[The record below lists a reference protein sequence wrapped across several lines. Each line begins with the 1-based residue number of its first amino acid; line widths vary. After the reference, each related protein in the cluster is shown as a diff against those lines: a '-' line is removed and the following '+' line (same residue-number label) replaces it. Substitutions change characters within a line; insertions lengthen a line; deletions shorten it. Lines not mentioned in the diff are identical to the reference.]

1 MASPMPSA
9 PVGNWGGNGQ
19 AMPPQPPSGPADMDD
34 AGVQIRTMGLKVIY
48 AFADSGESF
57 LARHSELLTVQTV
70 PIDEKTTV
78 GMVDLKLCAQAVV
91 KCSPELLSDATRDF
105 AVYAYDYSEPD
116 EPLVGQ
122 GFLGWIMNNTDG
134 KRIIGRTT
142 RNPLSVFSG
151 GVKEILEI
159 KLKLKPVAAMTQPR
173 YEVEPRPDARHSY
186 QRSESHMSV
195 EIQPTRHN
203 DGALTPN
210 SHAEWASFMQSNQ
223 QMGNQQHPQNVASPH
238 HLPQHHNEFQHQP
251 QPPPQQRQQMQRSNS
266 FAYNGPPQQQVQ
278 NSQLQQTIPQPP
290 MQNSEGP
297 NRVAPT
303 LVDTATDTQVNPPS
317 RPSSRASN
325 ISKKSRST
333 GRPRGRPRKQ
343 PRAETQGNTSGYED
357 GTDGDDGPAK
367 KKRATMTQVTGNI
380 NAPFGGGCG
389 PLRVTASTAGS
400 LRTLRPAGISQDP
413 SMGSHMQDV
422 PRAPTPVP
430 DRGPS
435 MPQGGKATKGSK
447 LRRQSTLSQA
457 ATPPSQPQFSEPPF
471 AMSPSQQ
478 DGRSP
483 DSEAVSPNFSED
495 SPAAIG
501 SSPPVPRTTSF
512 VRSSPPASSPI
523 LPPMR
528 MPMPMPQHDSGFMS
542 GGVDDLFDGDIMK
555 PLPKPVATAPKQS
568 KGRKTNRNET
578 KEQIDESGI
587 PIQVFQL
594 AEHVPSE
601 IDTAPKI
608 RKQLPPKA
616 PTSTPS
622 TEPSLPP
629 LQHAVSESNMTVP
642 PQPAGKE
649 PSPQQEEPV
658 VVIKPDVDMD
668 SQSAPSFEAPQ
679 SEDSLDMRLEQLVQ
693 AVQDKAPDVV
703 LPEPSTLAPIAADV
717 FALPSA
723 PPSLSRSTSEFSQ
736 ALPMVPASDPIGPI
750 ALPAL
755 PLPDITSFSEAPC
768 PPSDAF
774 QPPRSPTQAQKANKN
789 YVKKKAIREKLLQA
803 IESGQTP
810 MYCNNCG
817 AIETP
822 TWRKIWSQEHE
833 GVPEFTEFSDKPGRI
848 TAILVLERDD
858 EDKVTKYQVIK
869 KGLAPHE
876 DKSEW
881 KWHMLCNPCG
891 IWLCKWKAHRPSE
904 KWEKDRSRLSQQRRP
919 RGTGRAPRPPRTKKS
934 DSANPLNP
942 TSEAYFTTDPI
953 GPEDRGISPMD
964 ESRSRGISQVS
975 NANEASQR
983 SVSQLSM
990 SQPPD
995 YQGSQPA
1002 SPGHASNPGSTHS
1015 RGSGT
1020 AKSPIT
1026 LDNTDVVQDMGG
1038 TRRLLFPSPRKEGVA
1053 KVLGEVA
1060 VNVVQT
1066 APELNVSAEAAQS
1079 KESTDKSSKDEAQK
1093 DTGSNKENLAIPDDD
1108 LEDLFRS
1115 PIGRPSTPPPRER
1128 PANSGPFKTPTRP
1141 TPSHRPI
1148 TRSVTR
1154 SVSRSLRSGDML
1166 RSPMAMRR
1174 TPMRTPRSARGQIR
1188 RSPRLHHEEFSQME
1202 MALEEYLSSQPVD
1215 HQYDSDMLEAMNRAL
1230 AESMNAPGSSFDI
1243 TSMMMDSDCQ
1253 LEFGDLLDSPSKPT
1267 PRPARQTNDY
1277 EDWETWEKNMRER
1290 QAADDAARD

>member
-1 MASPMPSA
+1 MASPMPAA
-9 PVGNWGGNGQ
+9 PMGNWGGNGQ
-19 AMPPQPPSGPADMDD
+19 ARPPPPPAGS
-34 AGVQIRTMGLKVIY
+34 AETEENGVQVKTMGLKVTY

-57 LARHSELLTVQTV
+57 LARHPDLLTVQTV

-122 GFLGWIMNNTDG
+122 GFLGWIINNTDG

-159 KLKLKPVAAMTQPR
+159 KLKLKPVAAMMQPK
-173 YEVEPRPDARHSY
+173 YEAEPRPDHRHSY
-186 QRSESHMSV
+186 QRSESHTSI
-195 EIQPTRHN
+195 ELQPTRPN
-203 DGALTPN
+203 DGALTPT
-210 SHAEWASFMQSNQ
+210 SHAEWNALMQSNP
-223 QMGNQQHPQNVASPH
+223 QMGNQHQPQRVASPH
-238 HLPQHHNEFQHQP
+238 HPPQNHNDFHQQQ
-251 QPPPQQRQQMQRSNS
+251 QPPPQQQHLQRSNS
-266 FAYNGPPQQQVQ
+266 FAYNGLPPQQQHKA
-278 NSQLQQTIPQPP
+278 QLQQILPQPP
-290 MQNSEGP
+290 TQNSEGP

-303 LVDTATDTQVNPPS
+303 PVDTATETQVNPPS

-325 ISKKSRST
+325 TSKRASRAT

-343 PRAETQGNTSGYED
+343 PRAESQGNTSGYED

-380 NAPFGGGCG
+380 NAPFGGGPG

-400 LRTLRPAGISQDP
+400 LRTLRPAGVPQDA

-430 DRGPS
+430 ERGPS
-435 MPQGGKATKGSK
+435 VPQAGKATKGSK

-471 AMSPSQQ
+471 ALSPSQQ

-528 MPMPMPQHDSGFMS
+528 MPMPQPDSGFMS
-542 GGVDDLFDGDIMK
+542 GGVDDLFDGDVLK
-555 PLPKPVATAPKQS
+555 PLPKPVTTAPAPAPA
-568 KGRKTNRNET
+568 RRTNRNIT
-578 KEQIDESGI
+578 KERMNRSGI

-594 AEHVPSE
+594 VAQPSSEADNASKVPQ
-601 IDTAPKI
+601 
-608 RKQLPPKA
+608 QLVAHP
-616 PTSTPS
+616 PTSAPS
-622 TEPSLPP
+622 TESSLPA
-629 LQHAVSESNMTVP
+629 LQHSVSDPNMTVTP
-642 PQPAGKE
+642 QQPAGKE

-668 SQSAPSFEAPQ
+668 SQSAPIADAPR
-679 SEDSLDMRLEQLVQ
+679 SEDSLDVRLEHLVQ
-693 AVQDKAPDVV
+693 AVQGDAPDLA
-703 LPEPSTLAPIAADV
+703 LPEPPTVAPIAAEV

-723 PPSLSRSTSEFSQ
+723 PPSLSRSTSSGFSL
-736 ALPMVPASDPIGPI
+736 ALPTVPASDPVGPI

-755 PLPDITSFSEAPC
+755 PLPDATSFSEAPC

-774 QPPRSPTQAQKANKN
+774 QPPRSPPQASKSNKN
-789 YVKKKAIREKLLQA
+789 YVKKQAIREKLLQA

-833 GVPEFTEFSDKPGRI
+833 GVPEFAEFSDKPGRI

-858 EDKVTKYQVIK
+858 DEKVTKHQIIK
-869 KGLAPHE
+869 KGLAPGE
-876 DKSEW
+876 DKSQW
-881 KWHMLCNPCG
+881 KEHMLCNPCG
-891 IWLCKWKAHRPSE
+891 IWLSKWKAHRPSE

-919 RGTGRAPRPPRTKKS
+919 RGAGRAPRAPRVKKS

-942 TSEAYFTTDPI
+942 TSEAYFTDPI
-953 GPEDRGISPMD
+953 GPEDRGISPIE

-975 NANEASQR
+975 NINEASQR

-995 YQGSQPA
+995 CQGSRPA
-1002 SPGHASNPGSTHS
+1002 SPGNASNPGSTHS

-1026 LDNTDVVQDMGG
+1026 LDNTDVQDMGG

-1060 VNVVQT
+1060 VNIVQT
-1066 APELNVSAEAAQS
+1066 APELDASAQVAQN
-1079 KESTDKSSKDEAQK
+1079 KDLADKSSSKDEARK
-1093 DTGSNKENLAIPDDD
+1093 EIGSNKENLAIPDDD

-1115 PIGRPSTPPPRER
+1115 PIARPSTPPPRER
-1128 PANSGPFKTPTRP
+1128 PANNGPFKTPTRP

-1154 SVSRSLRSGDML
+1154 SVSRSLRSGDLL
-1166 RSPMAMRR
+1166 RSPMATRR
-1174 TPMRTPRSARGQIR
+1174 TPMRTPRSAKGQIR

-1202 MALEEYLSSQPVD
+1202 LALEEYLQTQPVD

-1243 TSMMMDSDCQ
+1243 TSMMLDSDCQ

-1267 PRPARQTNDY
+1267 PRHARQTNDY

-1290 QAADDAARD
+1290 QAADDA